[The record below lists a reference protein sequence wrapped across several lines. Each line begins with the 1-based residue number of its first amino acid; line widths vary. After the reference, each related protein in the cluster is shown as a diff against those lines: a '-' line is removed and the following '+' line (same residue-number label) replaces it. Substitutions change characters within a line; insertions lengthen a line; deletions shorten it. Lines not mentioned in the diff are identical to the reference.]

1 MADLPLLFL
10 LPSIL
15 GAILAG
21 FVCST
26 MGTFVVRMNLS
37 SIGYCMSHAAF
48 AGAAFGILISID
60 PMIGAVLFAFATAF
74 VLGPLSEKARLES
87 NVVIGFLFSVM
98 IALGFIFLSLKPG
111 EAATGRALSIL
122 WGSLF
127 SVNYDNV
134 LLLSLLSFVL
144 LVFVIV
150 FYKEL
155 VAVMFHRKLAES
167 AGINTKLFYFA
178 VLFFTGFA
186 VALSLKLVGGLLV
199 FALIVNPTST
209 AYQFFYDFKKI
220 MIISPLIGIVSC
232 LLGFYLSLIADFP
245 IGASIVV
252 VSATGFAISLV
263 ISPKRKKGFFL
274 KSKQKS
280 SSPYKEGMEMFK
292 QD

>member
-1 MADLPLLFL
+1 MTTLPLFFL

-15 GAILAG
+15 GAVLAG

-60 PMIGAVLFAFATAF
+60 PMISAVLFAFATAL

-134 LLLSLLSFVL
+134 LLLSLLSFAL

-167 AGINTKLFYFA
+167 AGINTKMFYFA

-220 MIISPLIGIVSC
+220 MIISPVIGILSC

-245 IGASIVV
+245 IGAAIVI
-252 VSATGFAISLV
+252 VSATGFAVSLIV
-263 ISPKRKKGFFL
+263 SPKRKKGFFL
-274 KSKQKS
+274 KSKQKLDS
-280 SSPYKEGMEMFK
+280 SYK
-292 QD
+292 